1 MAMLNTCGSG
11 FAPPNGMVKLIGFI
25 WLNTAVPT
33 VTVTGMVVVSP
44 AVWKTSWPVKVP
56 ASAPP
61 PGRFAAVT
69 EIVAIEAAVPL
80 AGVAVSQSPPSPV
93 LWVTVQFNVPVPP
106 LPICTICEVAVPFV
120 LKEKL
125 KPPGRLSKNGPP
137 ARTVRFTGTTIDRPG
152 LANSVKIISAV

>member
-1 MAMLNTCGSG
+1 VKRSGERPAAREICG
-11 FAPPNGMVKLIGFI
+11 
-25 WLNTAVPT
+25 
-33 VTVTGMVVVSP
+33 
-44 AVWKTSWPVKVP
+44 
-56 ASAPP
+56 
-61 PGRFAAVT
+61 RD

-106 LPICTICEVAVPFV
+106 FPICTICEVAVPFV

-152 LANSVKIISAV
+152 LANSVKIISRCRFPPPACWRVTLAVMASGVKQQPLPLGEIFSQLPP